1 MRRHVSVFLV
11 AETWLRFSIHLTAT
25 KNDNL
30 AERIIQVNIKKSTS
44 ISIAS
49 YACTALLKRMPLVYK
64 GMRSGS
70 ACSRSAAPSHS
81 RTYPKHCTQKS
92 MARASEPPS
101 QPARSL
107 ARKLPASQAAPP
119 SSQPGGMSRS
129 CSCQAR
135 QPKAAQRHSQFATRT
150 YGFCQKGL
158 PKNGRKNCAV
168 FQ

>member
-1 MRRHVSVFLV
+1 MRRHVSVFVV

-25 KNDNL
+25 TNDNL

-81 RTYPKHCTQKS
+81 RTYTKHCTQKS
-92 MARASEPPS
+92 MARASQPPS
-101 QPARSL
+101 QPGRQ
-107 ARKLPASQAAPP
+107 PGGCQPDMAAPP

-129 CSCQAR
+129 CSCRAR
-135 QPKAAQRHSQFATRT
+135 QPEAAHRHSQFATRP
-150 YGFCQKGL
+150 Y
-158 PKNGRKNCAV
+158 
-168 FQ
+168 